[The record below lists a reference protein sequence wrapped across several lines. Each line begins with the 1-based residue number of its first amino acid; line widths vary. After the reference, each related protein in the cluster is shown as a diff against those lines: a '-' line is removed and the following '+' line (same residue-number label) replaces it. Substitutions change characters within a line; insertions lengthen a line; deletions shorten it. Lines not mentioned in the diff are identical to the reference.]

1 MMTDKAITRLRQ
13 RLAGWLV
20 LRGWLW
26 IAVFLGVM
34 LLGVVVLDA
43 ALDLPE
49 AVRVA
54 VPVGM
59 GVLVLVGIVWLVVT
73 WRQLTDARVARRF
86 EAADPKLGT
95 RLTNAVQLSGAES
108 PNAIGEYLRREAV
121 ALGRQAAAGVAAGPV
136 VRPGLVR
143 AAVGAVLLTLA
154 WAVLIGLEPGLWRA
168 VRPRLTDPR
177 GDHPPFSRLQ
187 FDVKP
192 AQAEVL
198 YGGNVEVRAV
208 VSGIPVD
215 RLWLVARTASNETRA
230 SMFLATDKTFFQ
242 TLANLREPTEYYVT
256 DGRARSRRF
265 PIRLRY
271 TPQITLVEVTTEFPS
286 YTGRPA
292 RTVTLAD
299 EAKALPA
306 DTVVKFRVASN
317 RPLREGTLTLTPV
330 LGGKP
335 RDVQLTTESSAN
347 VVAGQFTLTEAT
359 AFAVAVRDTEG
370 LAGAETR
377 SGRFNVLPDE
387 RPRLFVLEPGRD
399 AVATPF
405 FKVPVRVQ
413 ASDDYGV
420 TRVVWLRGHNRSI
433 ERPFSLPVEVK
444 NGPQSV
450 EAKGVFDLEQL
461 GVLPGDVI
469 EYYFEAVDN
478 WPAGPHVTLS
488 KLYRLEVISLE
499 QYQTILRAAAARK
512 ALFEPYLALT
522 AWLRRLAERARN
534 AEFKLERD
542 GAAGQPAAMKEV
554 ALLAKDL
561 AKFREEL
568 GKLLAAAP
576 MFDVEEAFHATL
588 QDVQERT
595 RWVADRFEDAIG
607 EGRITVQRLGQI
619 GDQLHELVK
628 REDEEVGEP
637 ARRIAAVVRLLAKA
651 DEVVKLAR
659 QQAELARLLQRFAA
673 ARDLARL
680 EQMEVQELAH
690 QQRRIQQAW
699 QELLGALP
707 PLVAALP
714 ATEEFN
720 QLRQDVNELLTA
732 AANLEIDKELLA
744 AVEKLAA
751 LNPRDAHPPA
761 TAAAEKMAQLI
772 DEAQKMPGDAQA
784 ALRFKPGL
792 QQALGRTVEQILG
805 AMGVGEGD
813 RDGYRLFDE
822 DVALY
827 GPNVEM
833 AGQQVGRGAAGDDA
847 KGTGRERLTGAA
859 RDPEVKRP
867 DVPARV
873 RLQPDAKFPLRY
885 RELVGEYF
893 RAIAESGEERDRR

>member
-1 MMTDKAITRLRQ
+1 MNDKAITRLRQ

-20 LRGWLW
+20 LCGLLWL
-26 IAVFLGVM
+26 IASLTAAMLG
-34 LLGVVVLDA
+34 LVVLDA
-43 ALDLPE
+43 AVDLPE
-49 AVRVA
+49 TVRVA
-54 VPVGM
+54 VPVGL
-59 GVLVLVGIVWLVVT
+59 GLLVAGGALWILAS
-73 WRQLTDARVARRF
+73 WRRITDGHVARRF
-86 EAADPKLGT
+86 EQAEPALGT
-95 RLTNAVQLSGAES
+95 RLTNAVQLGGTEN

-121 ALGRQAAAGVAAGPV
+121 ELGRRTAGQLAAGTVVGRGVMRAAGVAM
-136 VRPGLVR
+136 LV
-143 AAVGAVLLTLA
+143 ALVWVA
-154 WAVLIGLEPGLWRA
+154 LIGLEPELWRA

-177 GDHPPFSRLQ
+177 GDHPPFSRVQ

-198 YGGNVEVRAV
+198 YGGNVEVRAAV
-208 VSGIPVD
+208 AGMPVD

-230 SMFLATDKTFFQ
+230 SMFLAPDKTFFQ
-242 TLANLREPTEYYVT
+242 TLANLREPTEYFVT

-265 PIRLRY
+265 PIRMRY

-292 RTVTLAD
+292 RTVALAD
-299 EAKALPA
+299 ESKALPA
-306 DTVVKFRVASN
+306 DTAVKFRVASN
-317 RPLREGTLTLTPV
+317 RPLREGTLTITPI

-335 RDVQLTTESSAN
+335 RDVKLTPEAAAN
-347 VVAGQFTLTEAT
+347 VVAGQFTLTEPV
-359 AFAVAVRDTEG
+359 AFVVAVRDIEG

-377 SGRFNVLPDE
+377 SGRFHVLADE

-433 ERPFSLPVEVK
+433 ERPVSLPVELK

-450 EAKGVFDLEQL
+450 EARGVFDLEQL

-469 EYYFEAVDN
+469 EYYFEAMDN

-522 AWLRRLAERARN
+522 AWLRRLAERTRH

-542 GAAGQPAAMKEV
+542 GAAGLPAAMKEV

-561 AKFREEL
+561 ARFREEL

-576 MFDVEEAFHATL
+576 MFDIEEAFHATL
-588 QDVQERT
+588 QEVQERT
-595 RWVADRFEDAIG
+595 RWAADRFEDAIG
-607 EGRITVQRLGQI
+607 EGRMTVQRLGQI
-619 GDQLHELVK
+619 GDELHELVK

-637 ARRIAAVVRLLAKA
+637 ARRIVAVVRLLAKA

-659 QQAELARLLQRFAA
+659 QQAELARVLTRFAE
-673 ARDLARL
+673 RQGLARL

-699 QELLGALP
+699 QELQGALP

-720 QLRQDVNELLTA
+720 PLRQDVNELLTA

-744 AVEKLAA
+744 AADKLAA

-772 DEAQKMPGDAQA
+772 GEAQRMPGDARA

-792 QQALGRTVEQILG
+792 QKALGRTLEQILG

-813 RDGYRLFDE
+813 RDGYGLFHE

-833 AGQQVGRGAAGDDA
+833 AGQQVGRGDAGDDA
-847 KGTGRERLTGAA
+847 RGTGRERLMGDA

-867 DVPARV
+867 EVPVRV

-885 RELVGEYF
+885 RELVGDYF
-893 RAIAESGEERDRR
+893 RVIAESGEEGDRR